1 MKIRTFLGSS
11 DKIFFN
17 LMLFS
22 SVKPSLGLVINLT
35 RSVTLTPN
43 LIFLFFWS
51 RPLDF
56 KSSFKLRKGHFPTV
70 QFYEKL
76 PSPTE
81 SHSPGVKQSHAR
93 TSGPIEKSFWTLAL
107 VDLITTNL
115 KMHSP
120 EKVASPCT
128 RVIFQKERAIW
139 TGLRFDHQ
147 KSAQWKQTIMS
158 TRIQITRYFK
168 EMECQYSI
176 PFWTPHYKRTI
187 IKNKK
192 GLREKKK
199 K

>member
-120 EKVASPCT
+120 EKSGLSVHTCNFSKGEGNMNGAEVWSPK
-128 RVIFQKERAIW
+128 I
-139 TGLRFDHQ
+139 
-147 KSAQWKQTIMS
+147 S
-158 TRIQITRYFK
+158 TMKTNDN
-168 EMECQYSI
+168 E
-176 PFWTPHYKRTI
+176 H
-187 IKNKK
+187 
-192 GLREKKK
+192 
-199 K
+199 